1 MKKDQSGDTA
11 LYFSAFAAIITVI
24 TLAGERVRERS
35 AAVSLALLLSLC
47 ASLSLS
53 VMTIAGAAVIN
64 GASLRYTRGIK
75 LQRRRQAKV
84 DD

>member
-35 AAVSLALLLSLC
+35 AAVSLALLFSLC

-53 VMTIAGAAVIN
+53 V
-64 GASLRYTRGIK
+64 L
-75 LQRRRQAKV
+75 
-84 DD
+84 